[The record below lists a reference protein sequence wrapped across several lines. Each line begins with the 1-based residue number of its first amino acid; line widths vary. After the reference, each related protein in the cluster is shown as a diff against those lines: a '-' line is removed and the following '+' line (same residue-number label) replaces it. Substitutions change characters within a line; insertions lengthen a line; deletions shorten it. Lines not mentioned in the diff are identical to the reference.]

1 MKNKRI
7 FTHIFPI
14 NLVIIV
20 LSIIIISWI
29 FSDVITTI
37 YTESIKDKLK
47 TNAYSIRPLMLSYL
61 KQNDRNSLVSHI
73 KDIASKTNL
82 RITIIDT
89 AGKVI
94 AESAIDGKLPENK
107 AKSPEVKEALNGV
120 SSFSSRY
127 SDTLK
132 KDTFYFALPIVYN
145 GKIHAILRTALP
157 MDNIR
162 RVLKNAYIHISIVG
176 IAVAVI
182 AALFA
187 YFSAKSLANPLEKLK
202 NNAGEFS
209 TGSEDFTPVVSNVV
223 EINEL
228 SSSLMLMS
236 RSLKARINEIREE
249 KNKLNIILTNMR
261 EGVIAVDSDD
271 NIITINASAKKILNS
286 NVNVADR
293 TVDEMSSFFSS
304 TQNSDTQKYGH
315 FKSAI
320 NIQSIKDF
328 AEELKS
334 SSQPLAKRIQL
345 PGIIR
350 KDIEI
355 HGALLRNNKQKIVGF
370 LLVINDITK
379 LKELQD
385 MRKNFVANVSHE
397 LKTPLTAI
405 KGAVETLID
414 GAKDSPEN
422 ADRFLKIIKKHC
434 DRLGNLI
441 NDTLSLSRIEQESED
456 EIEKERLNLIDII
469 NVALDI
475 CQEQA
480 QQKNIRFNVNCN
492 ESHEV
497 KGNAQMLE
505 QLMVNLIDN
514 ALKFSPENDEI
525 IIKVKS
531 NQDFKSI
538 SITDHGPGI
547 AQKHIPHLFERFYRV
562 DKGRSRRDGGT
573 GLGLAIVK
581 HIVKFH
587 NGSVSVDSTLGE
599 YTTFTITLPVF
610 SFTS

>member
-14 NLVIIV
+14 NLLIIV

-37 YTESIKDKLK
+37 YTESIKEKLK
-47 TNAYSIRPLMLSYL
+47 TNAYSIRPLMLSIL
-61 KQNDRNSLVSHI
+61 KQQDRASLVAHI
-73 KDIASKTNL
+73 KEIASKTNL
-82 RITIIDT
+82 RITVINP

-94 AESAIDGKLPENK
+94 AESAMNGELLENQ
-107 AKSPEVKEALNGV
+107 ANSPEVRNAFNGV
-120 SSFSSRY
+120 SAFSSRY
-127 SDTLK
+127 SVTLQ
-132 KDTFYFALPIVYN
+132 KDTFYFALPIVYD

-187 YFSAKSLANPLEKLK
+187 YFSAKSLSNPLEKLK

-209 TGSEDFTPVVSNVV
+209 TASEGFTPVVSNIV

-236 RSLKARINEIREE
+236 TSLKERINEIREE
-249 KNKLNIILTNMR
+249 KNKLNIILANMR

-286 NVNVADR
+286 NVKVSEKS
-293 TVDEMSSFFSS
+293 VDELTPYFIS
-304 TQNSDTQKYGH
+304 TQNSDTQKYGR
-315 FKSAI
+315 FKSAMK
-320 NIQSIKDF
+320 IQAIKDF
-328 AEELKS
+328 AESLNA
-334 SSQPLAKRIQL
+334 SSQPLAKRIKL

-355 HGALLRNNKQKIVGF
+355 HGALLKNNKQQIVGY

-422 ADRFLKIIKKHC
+422 ADKFLKIIKKHC

-441 NDTLSLSRIEQESED
+441 NDTMSLSRIEQESED
-456 EIEKERLNLIDII
+456 EIAKERLRLIDVI

-480 QQKNIRFNVNCN
+480 EQKKIRCNVDCK

-497 KGNAQMLE
+497 EGNAQMLE

-531 NQDFKSI
+531 NSHFKSI

-587 NGSVSVDSTLGE
+587 NGSVSVDSCPGE
-599 YTTFTITLPVF
+599 YTTFTITVPAF

>member
-61 KQNDRNSLVSHI
+61 KKNDRSSLVSHI
-73 KDIASKTNL
+73 KEIASKTNL
-82 RITIIDT
+82 RITVI
-89 AGKVI
+89 APSGNVI
-94 AESAIDGKLPENK
+94 AESAMNEELLENK
-107 AKSPEVKEALNGV
+107 ADSPEVKEALNGI
-120 SSFSSRY
+120 SSFSNRY
-127 SDTLK
+127 SVTLK

-162 RVLKNAYIHISIVG
+162 RVLKNAYIHISVVG

-187 YFSAKSLANPLEKLK
+187 YFSAKSLSNPLEKLK

-209 TGSEDFTPVVSNVV
+209 AGSEDFTPVVSNIV

-236 RSLKARINEIREE
+236 TSLKARINEIREE
-249 KNKLNIILTNMR
+249 KNKLNIILANMR

-271 NIITINASAKKILNS
+271 SIITINASARKILNT
-286 NVNVADR
+286 NVKVAEES
-293 TVDEMSSFFSS
+293 VDEKSSFFGSS
-304 TQNSDTQKYGH
+304 QNSDMQKYCC
-315 FKSAI
+315 FKSAMK
-320 NIQSIKDF
+320 IQAIKDF
-328 AEELKS
+328 AEELS
-334 SSQPLAKRIQL
+334 ASSQPLAKRIQL

-350 KDIEI
+350 KDVEI
-355 HGALLRNNKQKIVGF
+355 HGALLKNNKQQIVGF

-379 LKELQD
+379 LKELQA

-422 ADRFLKIIKKHC
+422 ADKFLKIIKKHC
-434 DRLGNLI
+434 DRLSNLI
-441 NDTLSLSRIEQESED
+441 NDTMSLSRIEQESEE
-456 EIEKERLNLIDII
+456 EIVKERLRLIDII

-475 CQEQA
+475 CMEQA
-480 QQKNIRFNVNCN
+480 EQKNITFNVNCS
-492 ESHEV
+492 ELHEIE
-497 KGNAQMLE
+497 GNAQMLE
-505 QLMVNLIDN
+505 QVMVNLVDN

-525 IIKVKS
+525 LIKVKS
-531 NQDFKSI
+531 NSHFKLI
-538 SITDHGPGI
+538 SITDHGQGI

-587 NGSVSVDSTLGE
+587 NGSVTVESTPGE
-599 YTTFTITLPVF
+599 YTTFTITIPAF
-610 SFTS
+610 SFTA